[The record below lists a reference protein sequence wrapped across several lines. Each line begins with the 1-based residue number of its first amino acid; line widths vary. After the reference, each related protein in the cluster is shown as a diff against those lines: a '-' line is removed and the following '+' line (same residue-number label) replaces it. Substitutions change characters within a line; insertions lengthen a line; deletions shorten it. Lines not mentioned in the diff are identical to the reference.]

1 MFEMFFPFGTE
12 RYLAIKLFA
21 KRKQLIRMVA
31 KTGAERSKE
40 YREKN
45 EQARKLIK
53 LKYSVKTSK
62 KRISDSAFDLEFK
75 RKEADRKRKYLA
87 RKSSEAESERNEVK
101 VALLM
106 ENCGKRIFP
115 VKTSTSQPE

>member
-1 MFEMFFPFGTE
+1 
-12 RYLAIKLFA
+12 
-21 KRKQLIRMVA
+21 MVA

-62 KRISDSAFDLEFK
+62 KRISDSAFDMEFK

-115 VKTSTSQPE
+115 VKISTSQPE